1 MISIII
7 TAYNAEKTIE
17 KCLKSI
23 LENEYSDYEII
34 IVDDGSTDKTEEIIN
49 LFAD

>member
-17 KCLKSI
+17 RCINSI
-23 LENEYSDYEII
+23 LENEYNDYEII
-34 IVDDGSTDKTEEIIN
+34 VGFPLIVTGY
-49 LFAD
+49 